1 MSKKNKLI
9 WFDTPFDHVRYTL
22 VQSKEQMKEAGYKKT
37 EFLSMNCPA
46 QVTFG
51 TDKQGKNE
59 AIVQL
64 CNVQDKSRIAIF
76 GLLLHEAV
84 HIYQEVK
91 RLMGEKV
98 VSSEFEA
105 YSIQRIAQDL
115 FWAFEES
122 EK

>member
-1 MSKKNKLI
+1 MRKKNKLI
-9 WFDTPFDHVRYTL
+9 WFDTPFDHIRYTL
-22 VQSKEQMKEAGYKKT
+22 VQSKEQMKDAGYKKS
-37 EFLSMNCPA
+37 EFLSMDCPA

-51 TDKQGKNE
+51 TNKHGKKE

-91 RLMGEKV
+91 QLMGERD
-98 VSSEFEA
+98 VSAEFEA

>member
-1 MSKKNKLI
+1 MSKKNKLT
-9 WFDTPFDHVRYTL
+9 WFDTPFDHIRYTL
-22 VQSKEQMKEAGYKKT
+22 VQSKQQMKEAGCKKSD
-37 EFLSMNCPA
+37 FLSMGCPA

-51 TDKQGKNE
+51 TNKEGKNE
-59 AIVQL
+59 AVVQL
-64 CNVQDKSRIAIF
+64 CDVTNKSRIAIY
-76 GLLLHEAV
+76 GLILHESV
-84 HIYQEVK
+84 HIYQELK
-91 RLMGEKV
+91 RLMGEKE